1 MKWRKM
7 KILLGIISAL
17 IIGSCSVSQQVFI
30 KADAS
35 GSVRIKIEL
44 KKAFINYLV
53 DLAEVMGE
61 SFEGNFFNIEEIK
74 KGFEEKDGV
83 ELKQIDCPRPE
94 TLEMQIQFRSVEELF
109 SNESQLRYDSI
120 LSFDHTKEGYSLRF
134 LLDRS
139 NFRQVSELFPLL
151 KNPLFEALGP
161 QESDTTTEE
170 EYLELIELALGE
182 EGASGLKASFL
193 ETQVQVKGKLVSQTG
208 GTISNNTVT
217 FKIPLIR
224 VLLLDKPL
232 KYSLVFK

>member
-1 MKWRKM
+1 MPVLTLQQEKSYLSAMKWRKM

-17 IIGSCSVSQQVFI
+17 IIGACSVNQQVFI

-170 EYLELIELALGE
+170 EYLELIELASHIKSRLNIAARTVHG
-182 EGASGLKASFL
+182 
-193 ETQVQVKGKLVSQTG
+193 VRP
-208 GTISNNTVT
+208 GTPGNFRLTHSELSHTA
-217 FKIPLIR
+217 PEIR
-224 VLLLDKPL
+224 NRTL
-232 KYSLVFK
+232 